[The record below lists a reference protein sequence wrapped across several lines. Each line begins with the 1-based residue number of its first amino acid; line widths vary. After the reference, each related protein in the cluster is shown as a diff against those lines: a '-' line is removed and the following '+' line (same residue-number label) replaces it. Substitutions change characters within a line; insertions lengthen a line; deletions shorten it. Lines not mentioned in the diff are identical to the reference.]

1 MLQAAAY
8 TASTSYFIHRIL
20 SFWTPDVVSQ
30 DRVEILIDPDTRRDK
45 LIVATRRESSCRCH
59 VLQSLMGCRMCAF
72 WRTWVR
78 DDVDLVLSSAQ
89 VSPLE
94 RRFEHFVTGHCNPGH
109 QVALPSVRGLRAGTD
124 SVIILCVL
132 PDPCLLCPK
141 D

>member
-1 MLQAAAY
+1 M
-8 TASTSYFIHRIL
+8 
-20 SFWTPDVVSQ
+20 
-30 DRVEILIDPDTRRDK
+30 EILIDPDTRRDK

-94 RRFEHFVTGHCNPGH
+94 RRFEHCVIVTQATRSRCQVYEAFGQVLIRSSSYVSCLIPAFCVPKIKM
-109 QVALPSVRGLRAGTD
+109 VALIPCFW
-124 SVIILCVL
+124 IISTHWRKRQVL
-132 PDPCLLCPK
+132 
-141 D
+141 